1 MLGSNDKMPAAAI
14 ASQTAFRALESN
26 DPAIRALSATI

>member
-14 ASQTAFRALESN
+14 ASQSAFRAVESN
-26 DPAIRALSATI
+26 DPAIHPLSATI